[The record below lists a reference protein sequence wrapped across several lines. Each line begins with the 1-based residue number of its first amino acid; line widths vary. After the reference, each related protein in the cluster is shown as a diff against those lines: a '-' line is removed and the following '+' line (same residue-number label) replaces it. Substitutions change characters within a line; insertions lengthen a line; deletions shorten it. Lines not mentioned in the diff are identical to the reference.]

1 MHGTRSKQLNSR
13 VKEKPKQSSRT
24 ISPELILQWLK
35 NDLGYRHRRNL
46 LGDFPEK
53 EITTEEIQKLY
64 RNEFVPIFKF
74 LVEHIK
80 SSKEVLQY
88 KKLKISR
95 NTHHTYRKQNQ
106 LIRSHQ
112 SKRNKEAL
120 SNATEENYVI
130 RKAMLDKKIAQIT
143 AIIEEGEMQTAQLIT
158 RISDIELQKRRTTEE
173 IREKYNK
180 IYMKKVFRESCRSI
194 EDVDSGYRRLFEE
207 LMTKKRSKNEINSAL
222 TGIETTTTIRIKSIC
237 DKLKSVGKSSAFRFA
252 SFVMFN
258 GDNITLFILL
268 KISSQSN
275 ADYGKKVKIRFL
287 IEDLIKTTS
296 PKVILKSVSNVM
308 KAANKELSAKSQRYM
323 EKGNLDGSSRQ
334 VQRLLQKC
342 REDHVSKFIE
352 VEGMLNNVSEIK
364 EKINKIIESTKLFL
378 KQHYYHTPNMENII
392 VSFLEKKVENEAV
405 KAKYNSV
412 LNYAR
417 TLESRCQ
424 DLSVS
429 SDRLAILLDRIVN
442 LNEFTEKKQKIIQRL
457 IFVNQRIRADIP
469 EKSKEISRFLREV
482 SPFNEH
488 LDKLTKDLDCTVLR
502 ENEQFQNIDLKS
514 ALQVELNG

>member
-1 MHGTRSKQLNSR
+1 MHGTRPKQLNSR
-13 VKEKPKQSSRT
+13 VKEKAKQSNRT
-24 ISPELILQWLK
+24 ISPESILQWLK

-88 KKLKISR
+88 KKLKIS
-95 NTHHTYRKQNQ
+95 KQNQ

-158 RISDIELQKRRTTEE
+158 RISDIELQKRHTKEE
-173 IREKYNK
+173 IRENYNK
-180 IYMKKVFRESCRSI
+180 MYMKKVFRESCRSI
-194 EDVDSGYRRLFEE
+194 EDVESGYRRLFEE

-222 TGIETTTTIRIKSIC
+222 TGIETTTTIRIKNIC
-237 DKLKSVGKSSAFRFA
+237 DKLKSIGKSSAF
-252 SFVMFN
+252 
-258 GDNITLFILL
+258 
-268 KISSQSN
+268 SQSN

-296 PKVILKSVSNVM
+296 PKVLLKSVSN
-308 KAANKELSAKSQRYM
+308 SQRYM
-323 EKGNLDGSSRQ
+323 EKGSLDGSSRQ

-378 KQHYYHTPNMENII
+378 KRHYYHTPNMENII
-392 VSFLEKKVENEAV
+392 VSFLERKVENEAV
-405 KAKYNSV
+405 KAKYNSI

-417 TLESRCQ
+417 TLESRYQ

-429 SDRLAILLDRIVN
+429 SDRLATLFDRIAN
-442 LNEFTEKKQKIIQRL
+442 LNEIAEKKQKIIQRL
-457 IFVNQRIRADIP
+457 IFVNQHIRAGIP
-469 EKSKEISRFLREV
+469 EKSKEISRFLREI